1 MLCLA
6 CQHSTASQLLQTGV
20 LNFYGV
26 IRGTEVMK
34 HVLVKSMGVLPLSSV
49 EVSHTLIEGGVGPES
64 SSAQFTEEV

>member
-6 CQHSTASQLLQTGV
+6 CQHSTASQLLRTGV

>member
-1 MLCLA
+1 M
-6 CQHSTASQLLQTGV
+6 

-34 HVLVKSMGVLPLSSV
+34 HVLVKSIGVLPLSSV
-49 EVSHTLIEGGVGPES
+49 EVNHTLIEGGVGPES